1 MDASRVIPS
10 LQATDRWAAIDEL
23 IQQLIVSRQITA
35 RDRDPIFDAIRRR
48 ENSRSTGIGAG
59 IAIPH
64 ARTPLVRE
72 VAWTFGRARSGIPF
86 DAFDDQPVKFVFLF
100 LVPEAQFE
108 RHIQTLAQ
116 IAKVFKGDQV
126 LRDLSVAP
134 DAPAILKI
142 LESRL

>member
-1 MDASRVIPS
+1 MDASRVIPN
-10 LQATDRWAAIDEL
+10 LQAADRWTAIDEL
-23 IQQLIVSRQITA
+23 IDRLVVSRQIGA
-35 RDRDPIFDAIRRR
+35 GDRNAVFDAIRRR
-48 ENSRSTGIGAG
+48 ENTRSTGIGSG

-64 ARTPLVRE
+64 ARTTVVPE
-72 VAWTFGRARSGIPF
+72 VAWTFGRSRSGIPF
-86 DAFDDQPVKFVFLF
+86 DAFDNQLVRFVFLF
-100 LVPEAQFE
+100 LVPEAQVE

-126 LRDLSVAP
+126 LHDLSVAP